1 MARPRKP
8 TAVKV
13 LQGTLQKC
21 RTNENEPVPD
31 SNPPVVPATLADIG
45 QAHFDLLVSRLDN
58 ENRASASYTEI
69 IALAA
74 MVYQEMRAGD
84 FCTKLATLYRGCL
97 NDLGLTPSSASKVS
111 AQKKEPVKINKFAK

>member
-8 TAVKV
+8 TILKK

-31 SNPPVVPATLADIG
+31 VALPISPASLAIIG
-45 QAHFDLLVSRLDN
+45 QEHFDLLVSRLEN
-58 ENRASASYTEI
+58 ESRASASYTEI
-69 IALAA
+69 LALAA
-74 MVYQEMRAGD
+74 MTYQKMHSGD

-111 AQKKEPVKINKFAK
+111 ATKKEPVKINKFAE